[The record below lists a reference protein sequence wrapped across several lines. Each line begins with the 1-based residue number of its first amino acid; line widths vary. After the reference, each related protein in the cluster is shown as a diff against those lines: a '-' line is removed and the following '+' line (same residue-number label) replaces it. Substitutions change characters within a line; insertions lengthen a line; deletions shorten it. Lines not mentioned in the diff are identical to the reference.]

1 MLYALRHYSLP
12 VLLAFA
18 IHAALVLFLWQ
29 GVSSQ
34 ASEERIIKPKVINST
49 LLVLEPTE
57 AKARAQAPPPS
68 AQPEPVV
75 APDKVDPRLLE
86 DQRRQREET
95 RRKQVALERDKKRAE
110 EKKREED
117 EKLAREENERVRAA
131 AERDRA
137 VRLKEASERAKAERQ
152 ARLDALSTSSVAS
165 DEKTAAE
172 EAEGAEAALAQTFF
186 QRIRSKIVANW
197 SRPASARNGM
207 KVTLRVEL
215 VPGGEVTAVS
225 LVTSSGDAAFDRS
238 AESAIRRSG
247 RFDVPEDSAIFERR
261 FRRFNLLF
269 NPEDLLR

>member
-1 MLYALRHYSLP
+1 M
-12 VLLAFA
+12 
-18 IHAALVLFLWQ
+18 
-29 GVSSQ
+29 
-34 ASEERIIKPKVINST
+34 
-49 LLVLEPTE
+49 
-57 AKARAQAPPPS
+57 
-68 AQPEPVV
+68 
-75 APDKVDPRLLE
+75 
-86 DQRRQREET
+86 
-95 RRKQVALERDKKRAE
+95 
-110 EKKREED
+110 
-117 EKLAREENERVRAA
+117 
-131 AERDRA
+131 
-137 VRLKEASERAKAERQ
+137 
-152 ARLDALSTSSVAS
+152 STSSVAS

>member
-18 IHAALVLFLWQ
+18 IHATLVLFLWQ
-29 GVSSQ
+29 GLSSE

-49 LLVLEPTE
+49 LLVLEPTDS
-57 AKARAQAPPPS
+57 KARLQSAPPKS
-68 AQPEPVV
+68 QPQPLDSS
-75 APDKVDPRLLE
+75 DKVDPRLLE

-95 RRKQVALERDKKRAE
+95 RRKEITLERDKRRKLEE
-110 EKKREED
+110 EKKLALEET
-117 EKLAREENERVRAA
+117 ERVRAQ

-137 VRLKEASERAKAERQ
+137 ARLKAASERAKAERQ
-152 ARLDALSTSSVAS
+152 ARLDALSTSTVAT
-165 DEKTAAE
+165 DEKIAAE

-186 QRIRSKIVANW
+186 QGIRRKIVANW

-215 VPGGEVTAVS
+215 LQGGAVSAVS

-238 AESAIRRSG
+238 AEAAIRRSG

-269 NPEDLLR
+269 NPEDLFR

>member
-18 IHAALVLFLWQ
+18 IHLALVLFLWQ
-29 GVSSQ
+29 GVSTQ

-57 AKARAQAPPPS
+57 SRVRAQAPPS
-68 AQPEPVV
+68 RAQPEPVA
-75 APDKVDPRLLE
+75 APDKIDPRLLE

-95 RRKQVALERDKKRAE
+95 RRKQLAIERDKKRAE
-110 EKKREED
+110 KEKRDEE
-117 EKLAREENERVRAA
+117 EKLAREENERVRAQ

-137 VRLKEASERAKAERQ
+137 ARIEAAAERAKAERQ
-152 ARLDALSTSSVAS
+152 ARLDALSTSSVES
-165 DEKTAAE
+165 DEKSAAE

-186 QRIRSKIVANW
+186 QGIRSKIVANW

-215 VPGGEVTAVS
+215 VPGGAVSAVS

-238 AESAIRRSG
+238 AEAAVRRSR
-247 RFDVPEDSAIFERR
+247 RFDVPDDSAIFERR

-269 NPEDLLR
+269 NPEDLFR

>member
-29 GVSSQ
+29 GVSTQ
-34 ASEERIIKPKVINST
+34 ASEERIIKPKVINAS
-49 LLVLEPTE
+49 LLVLEPTQS
-57 AKARAQAPPPS
+57 KARAQAPPPS
-68 AQPEPVV
+68 SQPEPIA

-95 RRKQVALERDKKRAE
+95 KRKQLAIERDKKRAE
-110 EKKREED
+110 EQKRDEE
-117 EKLAREENERVRAA
+117 EKLAREEVERVRAQ

-137 VRLKEASERAKAERQ
+137 ARIEEAAERAKAERQ
-152 ARLDALSTSSVAS
+152 ARLEALSTSSVAS
-165 DEKTAAE
+165 KEKTAAE

-186 QRIRSKIVANW
+186 QGIRSKIVANW

-215 VPGGEVTAVS
+215 VPDGSVSAVS

-238 AESAIRRSG
+238 AESAIRRSR
-247 RFDVPEDSAIFERR
+247 RFDVPDDSAIFERR